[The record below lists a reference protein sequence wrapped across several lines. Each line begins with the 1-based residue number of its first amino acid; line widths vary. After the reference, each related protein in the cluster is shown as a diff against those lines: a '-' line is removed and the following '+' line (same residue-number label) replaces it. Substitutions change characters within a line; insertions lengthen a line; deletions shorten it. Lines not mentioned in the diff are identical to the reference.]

1 MTRHVWNGWAFGSMG
16 PRANSRRHRE
26 LDGALTLPELT
37 IHSYQQD
44 GQVVLVLRGE
54 LDIASA
60 PIFAHAIAQTLEQST
75 PGVLLDIG
83 AVEFV
88 DSTGLRAILA
98 ARALCAERSR
108 AFALTQPAPSVQR
121 LFEVTGVLDELPR
134 GETDGS
140 LPSTVQ
146 LWPPRLADAPSETE
160 DGRVSDDPG
169 LASEDRRNG
178 RR

>member
-1 MTRHVWNGWAFGSMG
+1 MASQ
-16 PRANSRRHRE
+16 
-26 LDGALTLPELT
+26 ELT
-37 IHSYQQD
+37 IHSYDQD

-60 PIFAHAIAQTLEQST
+60 PIFAHAIAEALEQSS

-108 AFALTQPAPSVQR
+108 AFALTRPAPSVQR
-121 LFEVTGVLDELPR
+121 LFEVTGVLDDLPR
-134 GETDGS
+134 GETNGNCSD
-140 LPSTVQ
+140 TVQ
-146 LWPPRLADAPSETE
+146 LWPQRLHEVPSQ
-160 DGRVSDDPG
+160 DGDGHVSYDSEM
-169 LASEDRRNG
+169 ASEDRRNG
-178 RR
+178 HH